1 MKGALE
7 SDGPEFESL
16 LYHLLTVGCW
26 DESLNFAGP
35 QFLHYLNSTMNAS
48 SIRHSEGPMR

>member
-16 LYHLLTVGCW
+16 LYHLLDVGCW

-35 QFLHYLNSTMNAS
+35 QFLHHLNSTMNAL
-48 SIRHSEGPMR
+48 SIQHSEGPMR